1 MQSSFIVFECPF
13 NVFERRFNVFKCR
26 FYVFERRNDK
36 DAETNSCGLTILVHQ
51 PVGTPFRSFWF
62 GYASKQSSFWF
73 GNAMEMIIFGLEMHL
88 KNGFF
93 GLEMLDFAYF
103 CLDF

>member
-1 MQSSFIVFECPF
+1 MVFCSTPTFFAIVVIAQVYFF
-13 NVFERRFNVFKCR
+13 
-26 FYVFERRNDK
+26 
-36 DAETNSCGLTILVHQ
+36 GLDMH
-51 PVGTPFRSFWF
+51 RSRVL
-62 GYASKQSSFWF
+62 
-73 GNAMEMIIFGLEMHL
+73 FGLEMHL

>member
-1 MQSSFIVFECPF
+1 MVFCSTPTFFAIVVIAQVCF
-13 NVFERRFNVFKCR
+13 
-26 FYVFERRNDK
+26 
-36 DAETNSCGLTILVHQ
+36 
-51 PVGTPFRSFWF
+51 
-62 GYASKQSSFWF
+62 
-73 GNAMEMIIFGLEMHL
+73 FGLEMHL